1 MHVCKVIE
9 RLSHNIVVLSSVHTN
24 HSNSVEATQARLK
37 ELQAEYEQIHQE
49 LKETVSEAGM
59 LSTKLRHTLASHKV

>member
-1 MHVCKVIE
+1 MHVDEILAC
-9 RLSHNIVVLSSVHTN
+9 LSSSPNQTLPSHHK
-24 HSNSVEATQARLK
+24 HSNSVEATRARLK

-49 LKETVSEAGM
+49 LKETVSEAGA